1 MQVRSLLAYY
11 SNMENEELQ
20 SYRVFL
26 LDVDGVLVRGGEVIP
41 GAIEGV
47 VKLQKMGRVFLLT
60 NNSTRSRDQVSRS
73 LRNVGFRIDAEEI
86 VTSAFIASVYLREH
100 YGPVRVWTLG
110 EEGMDAELAAAGH
123 KLVSPQEAEW
133 VVAGM
138 DRKLNYERL
147 VQGLRVLMAGA
158 RLLATNDDATFP
170 TPKGPQPGAGA
181 VIGAFRGMG
190 FSPHAVVGKPS
201 MIAFQIA
208 LEKAECKPE
217 EALMIGDRLETDILG
232 ASKAGVDSA
241 LVLTGVTRREM
252 IEADVPAPRFVARS
266 ILDIAEGRFE
276 VRP

>member
-11 SNMENEELQ
+11 SDMENEELQ

-47 VKLQKMGRVFLLT
+47 LKLQETGKVLLLS
-60 NNSTRSRDQVSRS
+60 NNSTRSRDQMAQN
-73 LRNVGFRIDAEEI
+73 LRNAGFRIGAEEI
-86 VTSAFIASVYLREH
+86 VTSAFIASMYLRDH

-110 EEGMDAELAAAGH
+110 EEGLDQELVAAGH
-123 KLVSPQEAEW
+123 KLVPPREADW

-147 VQGLRVLMAGA
+147 AQGLRVLMAGG

-170 TPKGPQPGAGA
+170 TPEGPQPGAGA
-181 VIGAFRGMG
+181 VIGAFKGMG
-190 FSPHAVVGKPS
+190 FSPDAVVGKPS
-201 MIAFQIA
+201 KIAFQIA
-208 LEKAECKPE
+208 LEKAECGPE

-232 ASKAGVDSA
+232 ARGAGIDSA
-241 LVLTGVTRREM
+241 LVLTGVTTQEM
-252 IEADVPAPRFVARS
+252 IDTKLPGSRFVAGS
-266 ILDIAEGRFE
+266 ILDLAEGRFE
-276 VRP
+276 VRQ

>member
-1 MQVRSLLAYY
+1 MQTLLAYY

-47 VKLQKMGRVFLLT
+47 LKLQETGKVLLLS
-60 NNSTRSRDQVSRS
+60 NNSTRSRDQMAQN
-73 LRNVGFRIDAEEI
+73 LRNAGFQIGAEEI

-100 YGPVRVWTLG
+100 YGSVRVWTVG
-110 EEGMDAELAAAGH
+110 EEGLDQELVAAGH
-123 KLVSPQEAEW
+123 KLVPPREADW

-138 DRKLNYERL
+138 DRKLNYEQL
-147 VQGLRVLMAGA
+147 AQGLRVLMAGA

-170 TPKGPQPGAGA
+170 TPEGPQPGAGA
-181 VIGAFRGMG
+181 VIGAFKGMG
-190 FSPHAVVGKPS
+190 FSPDVVIGKPS

-208 LEKAECKPE
+208 LEKAGCGPE
-217 EALMIGDRLETDILG
+217 EALMVGDRLETDILG
-232 ASKAGVDSA
+232 ASGAGIDSA

-252 IEADVPAPRFVARS
+252 IEPDVPTPRFVAGS
-266 ILDIAEGRFE
+266 ILDLAEGRFE